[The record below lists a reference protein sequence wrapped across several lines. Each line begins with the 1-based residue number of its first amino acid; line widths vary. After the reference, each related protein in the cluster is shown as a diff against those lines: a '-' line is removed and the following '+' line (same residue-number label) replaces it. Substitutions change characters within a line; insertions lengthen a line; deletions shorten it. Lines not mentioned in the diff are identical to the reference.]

1 MHFINKIK
9 NFKNIYLVIITTLL
23 FLNTIFIL
31 ELHAVSFKVS
41 KVEISE
47 EFNLNFSKKKVFD
60 TAFSKAFDQ
69 LTSMIVTSKDKN
81 KLKNVKLSTIKN
93 LVDSFNVSDEEFI
106 DDKYFATFSIN
117 FNKKNTL
124 KFFERKNIFASIPK
138 KLDILF
144 IPVLIDLDEEKL
156 IIFTNNPIYNNWNNN
171 QKKYD
176 LLNYI
181 LPNEDIEDRDTLSK
195 NLKNIEDYDFE
206 EIIQKYDLDDFIVN
220 IVFKNKNELKI
231 LSKVQLNN
239 NYKIINTTY
248 DKVNLDNKESVFKLV
263 NNLKIIYE
271 DNWKGI
277 NKINTSIKLPLTVY
291 LSSNNHH
298 KIQSFENTMNNLDL
312 VSDFYILSFDNKNIF
327 YKIIYNGSPDKFL
340 REVKE
345 NGLQIIKD
353 DKNWYVE

>member
-1 MHFINKIK
+1 M
-9 NFKNIYLVIITTLL
+9 
-23 FLNTIFIL
+23 
-31 ELHAVSFKVS
+31 
-41 KVEISE
+41 
-47 EFNLNFSKKKVFD
+47 
-60 TAFSKAFDQ
+60 
-69 LTSMIVTSKDKN
+69 
-81 KLKNVKLSTIKN
+81 
-93 LVDSFNVSDEEFI
+93 
-106 DDKYFATFSIN
+106 
-117 FNKKNTL
+117 
-124 KFFERKNIFASIPK
+124 
-138 KLDILF
+138 
-144 IPVLIDLDEEKL
+144 
-156 IIFTNNPIYNNWNNN
+156 
-171 QKKYD
+171 
-176 LLNYI
+176 LNYI

-220 IVFKNKNELKI
+220 IIFKNKNELKI

>member
-220 IVFKNKNELKI
+220 IIFKNKNELKI

>member
-117 FNKKNTL
+117 FN
-124 KFFERKNIFASIPK
+124 NII
-138 KLDILF
+138 
-144 IPVLIDLDEEKL
+144 
-156 IIFTNNPIYNNWNNN
+156 
-171 QKKYD
+171 
-176 LLNYI
+176 
-181 LPNEDIEDRDTLSK
+181 
-195 NLKNIEDYDFE
+195 
-206 EIIQKYDLDDFIVN
+206 
-220 IVFKNKNELKI
+220 
-231 LSKVQLNN
+231 
-239 NYKIINTTY
+239 
-248 DKVNLDNKESVFKLV
+248 
-263 NNLKIIYE
+263 
-271 DNWKGI
+271 
-277 NKINTSIKLPLTVY
+277 
-291 LSSNNHH
+291 
-298 KIQSFENTMNNLDL
+298 
-312 VSDFYILSFDNKNIF
+312 
-327 YKIIYNGSPDKFL
+327 
-340 REVKE
+340 
-345 NGLQIIKD
+345 
-353 DKNWYVE
+353 

>member
-1 MHFINKIK
+1 M
-9 NFKNIYLVIITTLL
+9 
-23 FLNTIFIL
+23 
-31 ELHAVSFKVS
+31 
-41 KVEISE
+41 
-47 EFNLNFSKKKVFD
+47 
-60 TAFSKAFDQ
+60 
-69 LTSMIVTSKDKN
+69 
-81 KLKNVKLSTIKN
+81 STIKN

-220 IVFKNKNELKI
+220 IIFKNKNELKI